1 MKFIKLFIFDDEYSD
16 QHQDGYHSIN
26 DPSHEEVEDA
36 IRNINGKNRRSVKLI
51 DEDYGFLSIGCG
63 FYCRVNTVN
72 PPSMSRLMN
81 PNHIKDHPDPRQL
94 QDPDCVP
101 RELVLEA
108 ALHYFR
114 TGELKESLLW
124 DQVE

>member
-16 QHQDGYHSIN
+16 QHQEGYYSIE
-26 DPSHEEVEDA
+26 DPGVEDFEKA
-36 IRNINGKNRRSVKLI
+36 IQNINGKNRTSVKLV
-51 DEDYGFLSIGCG
+51 DENHGFMAIGIG
-63 FYCRVNTVN
+63 FYCRVNSVN

-81 PNHIKDHPDPRQL
+81 PNHVKNHPDPRQQ

-114 TGELKESLLW
+114 TGELKESLSW
-124 DQVE
+124 EQAM